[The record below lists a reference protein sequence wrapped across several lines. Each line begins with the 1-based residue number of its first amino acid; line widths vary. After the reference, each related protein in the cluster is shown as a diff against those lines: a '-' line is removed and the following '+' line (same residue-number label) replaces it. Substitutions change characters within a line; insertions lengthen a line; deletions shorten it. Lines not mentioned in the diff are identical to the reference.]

1 MYRSQSSLLSPGF
14 TGNALGLLQKLQQ
27 GRSTLEL
34 VHTPHECWPFRPGQ
48 FTGKSCPALRV
59 SVLDSSFNPPT
70 LAHLALAKSR
80 PPSPE
85 GTTDHGVSASENDY
99 DARLLLLSV
108 RNAEKSLM
116 PGDATY
122 VQRLEMMY
130 LLSLDGRHGLLISA
144 DINDNVAIAI
154 IDQPI
159 FVGKSTILHSFLRS
173 RLASLHLSL
182 SAGTEAI
189 HRPKLTFLMG
199 FDTLVRLFSPKYY
212 ASEEEMTGLLQDF
225 LSPEGQDCRI
235 ICARRVNVTIDEA
248 VQKRVMTTFREFI
261 DRDRIHFLNI
271 GEDEQ
276 SFSST
281 DVRATVAAGMDN
293 WRRQVT
299 DHIADYIIENR
310 LYASNAM

>member
-1 MYRSQSSLLSPGF
+1 
-14 TGNALGLLQKLQQ
+14 
-27 GRSTLEL
+27 
-34 VHTPHECWPFRPGQ
+34 
-48 FTGKSCPALRV
+48 
-59 SVLDSSFNPPT
+59 
-70 LAHLALAKSR
+70 
-80 PPSPE
+80 
-85 GTTDHGVSASENDY
+85 
-99 DARLLLLSV
+99 
-108 RNAEKSLM
+108 M

-130 LLSLDGRHGLLISA
+130 LLSL

-271 GEDEQ
+271 GKDEQ

-293 WRRQVT
+293 WGRQVT

>member
-1 MYRSQSSLLSPGF
+1 MHSVYCRD
-14 TGNALGLLQKLQQ
+14 LQQ

-34 VHTPHECWPFRPGQ
+34 GPHASRVLAISTRTVYGEIL
-48 FTGKSCPALRV
+48 SALRV

-80 PPSPE
+80 PPYLQKAQQ
-85 GTTDHGVSASENDY
+85 TTE
-99 DARLLLLSV
+99 LLLLSV

-248 VQKRVMTTFREFI
+248 FI